1 MKGEIST
8 IILLSVKICTKVD
21 FPFSCTFINFF
32 FHKIRD
38 LSIILVFYLFSFK
51 EDSFLESDT
60 YSRALENKIYDNILP
75 KTAFKHAIP
84 GK

>member
-1 MKGEIST
+1 MALHKVEIPKAFRFISGIVDGVSMKGEIST

-32 FHKIRD
+32 HKIRD

-51 EDSFLESDT
+51 EDSFWKVIHIQGL
-60 YSRALENKIYDNILP
+60 
-75 KTAFKHAIP
+75 
-84 GK
+84 